1 MGERNDDQVKQR
13 GVGELGR
20 LGGGRGEGCGSR
32 KGSMALW
39 GLEGVGLAIGRR
51 GRGCWVG
58 GSSCS
63 HKGRGSCWNKRKMVV
78 VVVGSGSWVREEMVV
93 VGSWW
98 WWWWLVVANM
108 AVEMAAAAVEMG
120 CHMGCHKLHTLSIQF
135 GTLIQS
141 MLCHF
146 LPPPLIPS
154 SSSSSPSRKRDS
166 QSPFLDLSVFHKN
179 LQENMQR
186 RKKKNKEE
194 IKEELG
200 SYMIINPREGESGVG
215 ITESDWK
222 FS

>member
-1 MGERNDDQVKQR
+1 
-13 GVGELGR
+13 
-20 LGGGRGEGCGSR
+20 
-32 KGSMALW
+32 MALW

-135 GTLIQS
+135 GTLIQPR
-141 MLCHF
+141 LCHF

-154 SSSSSPSRKRDS
+154 SSSSRKRDS
-166 QSPFLDLSVFHKN
+166 QSPFLDLS
-179 LQENMQR
+179 LCLPQESSRKYAEEEEEEER
-186 RKKKNKEE
+186 RT
-194 IKEELG
+194 G
-200 SYMIINPREGESGVG
+200 
-215 ITESDWK
+215 
-222 FS
+222 